1 MGEKEVQDTLTQTSG
16 YHRFRCG
23 SCQRTF
29 RYYANGVDRTRITQ
43 RIRRIAGMVWLL
55 GISARE
61 VAKHFSE
68 VGIVIHYLTVWR
80 EGNAL
85 RAALIERFGSDY
97 IERQSVDRDFLK
109 LKTHWIGTSIVADFG
124 EKSLVLGRM
133 AEVDYRAVLDW
144 LRPILDDLDID
155 VSLAD
160 GEAVS

>member
-61 VAKHFSE
+61 VTKHFSE

-80 EGNAL
+80 EGNSLRTAL
-85 RAALIERFGSDY
+85 VERFGPDY
-97 IERQSVDRDFLK
+97 VERHSIDRDFLK
-109 LKTHWIGTSIVADFG
+109 MKSHWIGTSIVADFG
-124 EKSLVLGRM
+124 EKCLVLGRM
-133 AEVDYRAVLDW
+133 AEVDHRAVLDW
-144 LRPILDDLDID
+144 LQPILGDLDIV

-160 GEAVS
+160 AGAVS